1 MTFYIPNSIPIKRI
15 NIKRNNLKDLAY
27 QEINMKFHED
37 LVIYGLGFIK
47 IVLPCK
53 VGLSLDKNVK
63 TFVRKNLI

>member
-1 MTFYIPNSIPIKRI
+1 
-15 NIKRNNLKDLAY
+15 
-27 QEINMKFHED
+27 MKFHED

-53 VGLSLDKNVK
+53 VGLFLDKNVK